1 MRRLLD
7 PLTSAAVLCLSA
19 AIALLAA
26 LPPSPAQATKEYAR
40 NEGKD
45 CSHCHIS
52 DKGSGPRNATGK
64 EYEANG
70 YRFGVESWSSS
81 ENRAKYLRAKAA
93 LMSTS
98 YGEADRLFDE
108 LEAAETLPGGR
119 ALIDGTR
126 SKFRMFPRTW
136 LRSAKKLLD
145 KGTRGLPNALG
156 FLVKLESQF
165 PGTTEGKEA
174 VAMLDDLA
182 TKDASKVAV
191 EEARAT
197 EQARLRFLRA
207 RTELELAEFAKAREL
222 FDEVLADDA
231 AAPFHDDVK
240 QMLSEM
246 PKGS

>member
-7 PLTSAAVLCLSA
+7 PLTSAAVLC
-19 AIALLAA
+19 IATGAVLLVA
-26 LPPSPAQATKEYAR
+26 LPPSPALATKEYAR

-70 YRFGVESWSSS
+70 YRFGVESWSSD

-93 LMSTS
+93 LMSTW

-108 LEAAETLPGGR
+108 LAESETLPGGR

-126 SKFRMFPRTW
+126 RKFRMFPRTW

-165 PGTTEGKEA
+165 PESDEGKEA
-174 VAMLDDLA
+174 VTLLDGLA
-182 TKDASKVAV
+182 AKDASKDAVAA
-191 EEARAT
+191 ARAT
-197 EQARLRFLRA
+197 ERARIRFLSA
-207 RTELELAEFAKAREL
+207 RTELELAEFAKARDL
-222 FDEVLADDA
+222 FAEVLADTA
-231 AAPFHDDVK
+231 AEPFHADV
-240 QMLSEM
+240 QQLLAEM
-246 PKGS
+246 PEGT